1 MFSSA
6 MPLSELM
13 IKNVKSIEFGATID
27 EAARKMAE
35 ANIGSLIIT
44 EGEKLLGILT
54 ERDILKEVVAKNV
67 RPSDVGVEE
76 VMAYPLISMP
86 PDTPV
91 SLAIEKMSKLR
102 IRRMPVMEKGKL
114 LGIVCARDVFREAP
128 KLFEISRKHRNR
140 GSPLEDD
147 YSDMF
152 ISGRCGDCGT
162 YSYNLADI
170 DGRRLCSNCRDY

>member
-1 MFSSA
+1 

-13 IKNVKSIEFGATID
+13 IKNVKTIDLGATID
-27 EAARKMAE
+27 VAARVMAD
-35 ANIGSLIIT
+35 ANIGSLIVT
-44 EGEKLLGILT
+44 EEKKLLGILT
-54 ERDILKEVVAKNV
+54 ERDILKEVVAKNIQ
-67 RPSDVGVEE
+67 PSDAGVDE

-102 IRRMPVMEKGKL
+102 IRRMPVVERGEL
-114 LGIVCARDVFREAP
+114 LGIVCSRDVFREAP
-128 KLFEISRKHRNR
+128 KLLEISRKHRDS
-140 GSPLEDD
+140 GTTLEDA
-147 YSDMF
+147 YLDMV

-170 DGRRLCSNCRDY
+170 DGRRLCPNCRDY